1 MNAAK
6 LNALLARKP
15 EMVNE
20 FPAWLVSPETLEP
33 RAAGEGVV
41 IAEIAGRD
49 SAAAVLEAVR
59 QRPIQTILPTIAYTA
74 TEFGDWAV
82 PLRKCEDLRRRLSA
96 EGITVRPPVF
106 LGSPRFWWLLCGR
119 PASIH
124 TARYGLPTTC
134 LGCHLYVHALRI
146 PLAKRVGAD
155 TVISGERENHDNRIK
170 LNQIADALDAYVGF
184 LADYDVELRLPV
196 RHVREGAGILAILGE
211 EWKEGRGQLQC
222 VLSKN
227 DQDENGRV
235 TYDSDSVKRFF
246 SEFALPVAQKV
257 VDTYLSGQTL
267 GDAPLV

>member
-33 RAAGEGVV
+33 RASGESLA

-49 SAAAVLEAVR
+49 SVAAVLAAVR
-59 QRPIQTILPTIAYTA
+59 ERSIRTILPTIAYTA

-82 PLRKCEDLRRRLSA
+82 PIRKCDDLRNRLSVR
-96 EGITVRPPVF
+96 GIIVRQPIF

-124 TARYGLPTTC
+124 VAQYGLPMTC
-134 LGCHLYVHALRI
+134 LACHLYLHALRI
-146 PLAKRVGAD
+146 PLAKRIGAK
-155 TVISGERENHDNRIK
+155 TIISGERESHNGRIK
-170 LNQIADALDAYVGF
+170 LNQIADALEAYVGF
-184 LADYDVELRLPV
+184 LADYDVELELPI

-211 EWKEGRGQLQC
+211 DWEEGRGQLEC

-227 DQDENGRV
+227 YEDENGRV
-235 TYDSDSVKRFF
+235 TYDSESVRRFF
-246 SEFALPVAQKV
+246 SEFALPVAHKV
-257 VDTYLSGQTL
+257 IDTYLSGQNL
-267 GDAPLV
+267 DDAPAP